1 MALVRKLAPEDERA
15 DLKDKAIPAEIEAQ
29 VRKVMEMMPSRRIID
44 FLVRYFVTEV
54 NQLDQ
59 LLYPPWFLSQYQRW
73 WELCSV
79 STVAEIEFLILILR
93 ICCYASQFLPSPS
106 YTIDSIKGVPL
117 TEIRKSCEDV
127 IRVLG
132 PICSRLYPRGS
143 LVRVQ
148 QIAYGGLAAGS
159 IGHMNSF
166 WEMISCASRVA
177 QHIGLHLDAVISA
190 SSADEMDKEMTRR
203 TYCNLYIWDSYL
215 ARHLDRIPFLP
226 DTLNADILP
235 RMRLLPDSIGIDSEA
250 SDVPNVFTER
260 LLRARLAEFWRC
272 HRLPRSPEWDVI
284 AAEEVYE
291 EFCSTFLR
299 SMPPAFAL
307 EPDTQWD
314 EQVPT
319 LVMQRQLL
327 HIAIFEQIC
336 WNFKPTVLQQSE
348 QVSRLPLYKQV
359 MMSHGKRALAA
370 AAMRLLQ
377 CVSTLHRLMGG
388 SHTRFS
394 GIIVPTFEAA
404 VPLLCLCADPSFPG
418 DTIQHGGGGA
428 PPPHGGSSSSSSH
441 GKSANPLEARIGQVT
456 RAECVQAARDALAT
470 LETLAQVSEVAEV
483 GARTL
488 ARLISRV
495 DGLSPLS
502 TSDTLY
508 GSGGS
513 TDGADI
519 GSGGGGGGDGIAPS
533 MAANG
538 PGGAWRS
545 PCDPMREC
553 VPGGGAGAGVQ
564 QAFPF
569 VGSMC
574 AGVSPG
580 WADLLGDLTDT
591 FGIEVEDMDFA
602 KRGDLPTT
610 RLH

>member
-1 MALVRKLAPEDERA
+1 MALVRKLAPEDDRA
-15 DLKDKAIPAEIEAQ
+15 DLKDKPVPSEVEAQ
-29 VRKVMEMMPSRRIID
+29 VRKTLEMMPSRRIID

-54 NQLDQ
+54 NHLDQ
-59 LLYPPWFLSQYQRW
+59 LLYPPWFLGQYQRW
-73 WELCSV
+73 WELYSV

-117 TEIRKSCEDV
+117 TQIRKSCEDV
-127 IRVLG
+127 IYVLG

-235 RMRLLPDSIGIDSEA
+235 RMRLLPDSIGIDSET

-260 LLRARLAEFWRC
+260 ILRARLAEFWRC

-291 EFCSTFLR
+291 EFCSTFLQT
-299 SMPPAFAL
+299 MPPAFAL

-314 EQVPT
+314 EHLPT
-319 LVMQRQLL
+319 LVLQRQLL
-327 HIAIFEQIC
+327 HIAIFEQLC
-336 WNFKPTVLQQSE
+336 WNFKPTVLQQPD
-348 QVSRLPLYKQV
+348 QVTRLPLYKQV
-359 MMSHGKRALAA
+359 MMAHGKRALAA
-370 AAMRLLQ
+370 AALRLLQ

-404 VPLLCLCADPSFPG
+404 VPLLCLCADPTFPG
-418 DTIQHGGGGA
+418 DTIQHGPGPGGMGMGMGMGGGRR
-428 PPPHGGSSSSSSH
+428 
-441 GKSANPLEARIGQVT
+441 SANPLEARIGKVT
-456 RAECVQAARDALAT
+456 RGECVQAARDALAM
-470 LETLAQVSEVAEV
+470 LEALSEVSEVAEV
-483 GARTL
+483 GAKTL
-488 ARLISRV
+488 ARLITRV
-495 DGLSPLS
+495 DGLTLTPPMSVSPQEV
-502 TSDTLY
+502 Y
-508 GSGGS
+508 GGGGAGAGGEGGVNVNVSGG
-513 TDGADI
+513 DHL
-519 GSGGGGGGDGIAPS
+519 GGGPGGGGD
-533 MAANG
+533 MAGSISAG
-538 PGGAWRS
+538 GVGAW
-545 PCDPMREC
+545 PMREC

-580 WADLLGDLTDT
+580 WADLLGDLTDS
-591 FGIEVEDMDFA
+591 FGI
-602 KRGDLPTT
+602 
-610 RLH
+610 

>member
-1 MALVRKLAPEDERA
+1 MALVRKLAPEDDRA
-15 DLKDKAIPAEIEAQ
+15 DLRDKPIPAEIEAQ
-29 VRKVMEMMPSRRIID
+29 VRKALDMMPSRRIID

-59 LLYPPWFLSQYQRW
+59 LLYPPWFLGQYQQW
-73 WELCSV
+73 WGLYSV
-79 STVAEIEFLILILR
+79 STVAEIEFLVLILR

-127 IRVLG
+127 IQVLG

-177 QHIGLHLDAVISA
+177 QHIGLHLNAVISA

-235 RMRLLPDSIGIDSEA
+235 RMRLLPDSIGFDSET

-291 EFCSTFLR
+291 EFCSSFLQT
-299 SMPPAFAL
+299 MPPAFAL

-314 EQVPT
+314 EHLPT

-336 WNFKPTVLQQSE
+336 WNFKPTVLQQSD

-370 AAMRLLQ
+370 AALRLLQ

-418 DTIQHGGGGA
+418 DTIQHGGPLPYGNGN
-428 PPPHGGSSSSSSH
+428 GNSSNSH
-441 GKSANPLEARIGQVT
+441 GRSANPLEARIGQVT

-495 DGLSPLS
+495 DSLSPLS

-508 GSGGS
+508 GSGGE
-513 TDGADI
+513 ADM
-519 GSGGGGGGDGIAPS
+519 GGGG
-533 MAANG
+533 MAASM
-538 PGGAWRS
+538 PVDGGGVWRS
-545 PCDPMREC
+545 SADAMREC
-553 VPGGGAGAGVQ
+553 VAGGGAGAGVQ
-564 QAFPF
+564 QAYPF

-602 KRGDLPTT
+602 KKGGSVY
-610 RLH
+610 